1 VDFAKDIVQLK
12 MTSCKA
18 PFNNMYFTTSGTV
31 APCWLTVDMKE
42 IWTKDN
48 SISDIWFG
56 DKFQKLRNDLS
67 NNIFEGP
74 CKICKKNI
82 DDNVWSLSKAYEPY
96 SVTKYPTMME
106 LELSN
111 QCNLEC
117 IMCNG
122 KLSSGIRKNRDKLPP
137 MPMMYDDTFVK
148 QLEEFIP
155 HLEELRF
162 NGGEPLAQKIVFEI
176 CETVSILKPDLKINI
191 ATNGTVYND
200 RVKELLDSCNVYL
213 NISIDSL
220 IKERYED
227 IRINGDFDLLMKNFE
242 IFLEYINKQNYS
254 ENRKKEVPF
263 GLCVMVNP
271 MRNNWDEMVNYVKWC
286 GEKNVDL
293 WYNTIRYPEHLSI
306 WNLSTDELKHI
317 VETLKVELNLLSSD
331 ILNYDKADHLI
342 NNQFSNWLLESYGG

>member
-1 VDFAKDIVQLK
+1 
-12 MTSCKA
+12 
-18 PFNNMYFTTSGTV
+18 MYFTTSGTV
-31 APCWLTVDMKE
+31 APCWLTVDTKE
-42 IWTKDN
+42 IWSKNN

-137 MPMMYDDTFVK
+137 MPMMYDDTFIK

-162 NGGEPLAQKIVFEI
+162 NGGEPFAQKIVFEI

-191 ATNGTVYND
+191 ATNGTVYNN
-200 RVKELLDSCNVYL
+200 RVEQLLDNCKVYL

-220 IKERYED
+220 IKERYEA

-242 IFLEYINKQNYS
+242 IFLEYTNKQNHTKD
-254 ENRKKEVPF
+254 RMEVVPC
-263 GLCVMVNP
+263 GLCIMVNP
-271 MRNNWDEMVNYVKWC
+271 MRNNWDEMINYVRWC
-286 GEKNVDL
+286 DEKKVDL

-306 WNLSTDELKHI
+306 WNLPTAELKYI
-317 VETLKVELNLLSSD
+317 IETLKTELNLLPKD

-342 NNQFSNWLLESYGG
+342 NNQFSNWLLESYDL